1 MTSTPQPM
9 AVRRGGAKRG
19 EHGSY
24 VAPVTAPPAEVP
36 EPSDRIGADT
46 PRPVTAPARGRRT
59 VTPTPSDAAAR
70 AKAVYDAKPKVIFR
84 AVDEDTA
91 YKLKAMYQ
99 DQLRKPGGIEGYSE
113 WGRAVLKQLVDQY
126 EQANGPLPN
135 GQDIRL
141 RPGRVAGSS

>member
-1 MTSTPQPM
+1 MTSSPQPM

-19 EHGSY
+19 DHGSY
-24 VAPVTAPPAEVP
+24 VTPVAASPAEVS
-36 EPSDRIGADT
+36 EPSGRIGADT
-46 PRPVTAPARGRRT
+46 ARTGAAPARGRRT

-113 WGRAVLKQLVDQY
+113 WGRALLKQLVDQY
-126 EQANGPLPN
+126 EQDNGPLPS
-135 GQDIRL
+135 GQDIQL
-141 RPGRVAGSS
+141 RPGRVAGTA